1 MPDPIFVIP
10 GLVVAAVVASWLA
23 DVFRVPSILL
33 LLAVGVLLGPV
44 LGLLDPEAMFG
55 ELFAPA
61 VSVAVAIVLFEGG
74 LSLRFREIAGSER
87 ILWSLVT
94 GGVLVT
100 WVVGA
105 LAAWAFTGLG
115 LAAAILLGSI
125 LVVSGPTVIGPV
137 LQIVRPNR
145 RVSSILKWESIFI
158 DPVGAMLAVITF
170 NVVVA
175 GQAATGPG
183 AVAKDV
189 VVFVAVGAVSGAL
202 MAGAT
207 GFALRRHWVPTHL
220 ASPVGLAA
228 ALGAFVLAEAFV
240 HEAGLLATTLVGLML
255 SNDARIRTDEIVQ
268 FSEVLRVL
276 LIGMLFIVLSAH
288 LTRDQLLSIGWGAA
302 GVFAALVLI
311 ARPLAVW
318 LSTRGSDLDRRE
330 RTLIAGVAPRGIVAA
345 SIASVFGLELEAAG
359 VQGAALL
366 TPLAFAVI
374 VASVIVYGLGAGPL
388 ARRLGLASRTQEGTL
403 VLGAGAVE
411 RAIACALR
419 DAGIDVVVATVNRN
433 DERRARAA
441 GLHTFYGNVLDEHVD
456 LQLELS
462 GIGRLLA
469 LTPNDEV
476 NTLAARRLA
485 GIFEHSR
492 TYQLAPARSPAGVE
506 GGAADL
512 GGRILFAPDLDYAA
526 LATRLRTAAIQ
537 SADVDRDLDE
547 RAFRQQHGEDATP
560 LCAVRDGRLL
570 LAAVDAP
577 APLAERV
584 HAGDRLIWLGS
595 ADPGRTR
602 DLPAA
607 DARV

>member
-1 MPDPIFVIP
+1 MPDPIFVLP

-23 DVFRVPSILL
+23 DVFRIPSILL
-33 LLAVGVLLGPV
+33 LLAVGILLGPV

-55 ELFAPA
+55 DLFAPA
-61 VSVAVAIVLFEGG
+61 VSIAVAIVLFEGG

-94 GGVLVT
+94 VGVAVT
-100 WVVGA
+100 WALGT

-115 LAAAILLGSI
+115 LAAAILLGAI

-137 LQIVRPNR
+137 LQIVRPSR

-158 DPVGAMLAVITF
+158 DPLGAMLAVITF

-175 GQAATGPG
+175 GQQATGPG
-183 AVAKDV
+183 AVAWNV
-189 VVFVAVGAVSGAL
+189 VVFVAVGMASGAL
-202 MAGAT
+202 VAAAT
-207 GFALRRHWVPTHL
+207 ALALRRHWVPTHL
-220 ASPVGLAA
+220 VSPVSLAA
-228 ALGAFVLAEAFV
+228 ALGAFILAESFV
-240 HEAGLLATTLVGLML
+240 HEAGLLATTVVGLML
-255 SNDARIRTDEIVQ
+255 SNDDRIRTEEIVQ

-288 LTRDQLLSIGWGAA
+288 LTRDQLLAIGWGAA
-302 GVFAALVLI
+302 GVFAVLVLV

-318 LSTRGSDLDRRE
+318 LSTRGSDLDHRE
-330 RTLIAGVAPRGIVAA
+330 RMLIAGVAPRGIVAA

-359 VQGAALL
+359 VPGAALL

-374 VASVIVYGLGAGPL
+374 VASVILYGLGAGPL
-388 ARRLGLASRTQEGTL
+388 ARRLGLASRTQEDTL

-411 RAIACALR
+411 RAIAGALR
-419 DAGIDVVVATVNRN
+419 EAELDVVVATVNRN

-441 GLHTFYGNVLDEHVD
+441 GLDTFYGNVLDEHVD
-456 LQLELS
+456 LQLEMS

-485 GIFEHSR
+485 GILEHSQIH
-492 TYQLAPARSPAGVE
+492 QLAPARSPAGVE

-512 GGRILFAPDLDYAA
+512 GGRILFDQDLDYAE
-526 LATRLRTAAIQ
+526 LATRLRADAIQ
-537 SADVDRDLDE
+537 SEHLDE
-547 RAFRQQHGEDATP
+547 DFDKRAFRQQHGEDATP
-560 LCAVRDGRLL
+560 LFVVREGRLL
-570 LAAVDAP
+570 VATVDAP
-577 APLAERV
+577 EPLLDRV
-584 HAGDRLIWLGS
+584 QTGDRLIWLGTAEARS
-595 ADPGRTR
+595 E
-602 DLPAA
+602 LPTKV
-607 DARV
+607 RS